1 MSGNGGN
8 GGGQEG
14 ASSTRPPLL
23 TGLNYSQWKGK
34 MESYICQIHDRAWMA
49 VEDGYDLPM
58 MTPAGGGQDVLKPKA
73 QWNAQEFEASKW
85 NRKAMHAI
93 MCAMD
98 ENQYKLIQN
107 TQIAKVAWDILQVA
121 HEGTEVVKE
130 SKLQVLQ
137 TQFELLRMGEDEC
150 FNDFE
155 IKLMDIVN
163 QSHQLGDPY
172 SDRRVKQKIMRSLPD
187 RFESKVTA
195 IEENSGYMD
204 MKPSEVIGRL
214 LAYESRKAPSNTTP
228 PKKSKGIALKAS
240 KDEKEAKH
248 ESDEDLAL
256 FVKRFNKVMGFKKK
270 KGFGSRGQDLK
281 KKSSF
286 KKFEPRQER
295 TERKGV
301 RCFECGGIGH
311 FAPEC
316 ANHNERKKGKV
327 MAATWSGSSDG
338 SNEEDESSSEEELM
352 ANFLAFASS
361 HKSKSASEKE
371 ELSQE
376 EIDSSEE
383 ESDSSSN
390 SKKKFVEQKVLAK
403 YHAEFNDL
411 ALKSTRKIERLREEN
426 LELSAHND
434 HLSEQVERLK
444 RREDK
449 LIEELDLSKRS
460 EEGLKR
466 ELVEAKGSLARID
479 SSTKKLDHLLG
490 VGKSPS
496 DKRGLGYEDG
506 KKISTS
512 NKTIFVKS
520 LKNEETSFVQ
530 PPKKKLEIGQS
541 SNAQVKW
548 GQEGKL
554 KLNLLRFLKPTLLPN
569 WLTKERDQ
577 SCNLKLGSNQDRF
590 NNEDGLNPHIHKDMD
605 VLKGEV

>member
-1 MSGNGGN
+1 MEREDGILHMPNSRPCVD
-8 GGGQEG
+8 GGG
-14 ASSTRPPLL
+14 R
-23 TGLNYSQWKGK
+23 
-34 MESYICQIHDRAWMA
+34 R
-49 VEDGYDLPM
+49 YDLPM
-58 MTPAGGGQDVLKPKA
+58 MTPAGGGEDVLKPKA

-172 SDRRVKQKIMRSLPD
+172 SDRKVKQKIMRSLPD

-204 MKPSEVIGRL
+204 MKPSEVIGHL
-214 LAYESRKAPSNTTP
+214 LAYESRKAPSTTTP

-240 KDEKEAKH
+240 KDAKEPKH
-248 ESDEDLAL
+248 ESDEDIAL

-270 KGFGSRGQDLK
+270 KGFGSTGQDLK
-281 KKSSF
+281 KKGSF
-286 KKFEPRQER
+286 KKFEPKQER

-301 RCFECGGIGH
+301 CCFECGGIGH
-311 FAPEC
+311 FAPEY
-316 ANHNERKKGKV
+316 ANHNEKKKGKV
-327 MAATWSGSSDG
+327 MAATWSGSSDD

-352 ANFLAFASS
+352 ANFLAFAFS

-371 ELSQE
+371 EMSQE
-376 EIDSSEE
+376 EIDSSEV
-383 ESDSSSN
+383 ESDSSSI

-411 ALKSTRKIERLREEN
+411 AFKSTRKIERLREEN

-444 RREDK
+444 RRKDK
-449 LIEELDLSKRS
+449 LIKELDLSKRS

-466 ELVEAKGSLARID
+466 ELVEVKGSLARID

-512 NKTIFVKS
+512 NKTVFVKS
-520 LKNEETSFVQ
+520 LKNKETSIVQ
-530 PPKKKLEIGQS
+530 IPRKKLEVGQC
-541 SNAQVKW
+541 SNAQVKM
-548 GQEGKL
+548 GPRRQSQAQPPRVPQANIPPKLAHKGKRPIMQPQAW
-554 KLNLLRFLKPTLLPN
+554 KQPRPVQQRRWIEPTYPQRHGRA
-569 WLTKERDQ
+569 TIRAQ
-577 SCNLKLGSNQDRF
+577 RQGMIPF
-590 NNEDGLNPHIHKDMD
+590 FIPI
-605 VLKGEV
+605 

>member
-1 MSGNGGN
+1 
-8 GGGQEG
+8 
-14 ASSTRPPLL
+14 
-23 TGLNYSQWKGK
+23 
-34 MESYICQIHDRAWMA
+34 
-49 VEDGYDLPM
+49 
-58 MTPAGGGQDVLKPKA
+58 
-73 QWNAQEFEASKW
+73 
-85 NRKAMHAI
+85 
-93 MCAMD
+93 
-98 ENQYKLIQN
+98 
-107 TQIAKVAWDILQVA
+107 
-121 HEGTEVVKE
+121 
-130 SKLQVLQ
+130 
-137 TQFELLRMGEDEC
+137 MGEDEC

-163 QSHQLGDPY
+163 QSHQLEDPY

-214 LAYESRKAPSNTTP
+214 LAYESRKAPSTTTP

-240 KDEKEAKH
+240 KDAKEAKH

-281 KKSSF
+281 KKGSF

-311 FAPEC
+311 FAPKC
-316 ANHNERKKGKV
+316 ANHNEKKKGKV
-327 MAATWSGSSDG
+327 MAATWSGSSDD

-352 ANFLAFASS
+352 ANLLAFASS
-361 HKSKSASEKE
+361 HKSKSGSERE
-371 ELSQE
+371 EMSQE
-376 EIDSSEE
+376 ENDSSEV
-383 ESDSSSN
+383 ESDSSSI
-390 SKKKFVEQKVLAK
+390 SIKKFVEQKVLAK

-411 ALKSTRKIERLREEN
+411 AIKSTRKIERLREEN
-426 LELSAHND
+426 LELSVHND

-466 ELVEAKGSLARID
+466 ELVEVKGSLARID

-512 NKTIFVKS
+512 NKTVFVKS

-530 PPKKKLEIGQS
+530 IPRKKLEVGQC
-541 SNAQVKW
+541 SNAQVKM
-548 GQEGKL
+548 GP
-554 KLNLLRFLKPTLLPN
+554 R
-569 WLTKERDQ
+569 RQ
-577 SCNLKLGSNQDRF
+577 S
-590 NNEDGLNPHIHKDMD
+590 
-605 VLKGEV
+605 

>member
-8 GGGQEG
+8 GGGHEG

-73 QWNAQEFEASKW
+73 QWNAQEFEAKW

-327 MAATWSGSSDG
+327 MAATWSGSSDD

-371 ELSQE
+371 DLSQE

-383 ESDSSSN
+383 ESDSSSS

-466 ELVEAKGSLARID
+466 ELVEAKGPW
-479 SSTKKLDHLLG
+479 LG
-490 VGKSPS
+490 
-496 DKRGLGYEDG
+496 
-506 KKISTS
+506 
-512 NKTIFVKS
+512 
-520 LKNEETSFVQ
+520 
-530 PPKKKLEIGQS
+530 
-541 SNAQVKW
+541 
-548 GQEGKL
+548 
-554 KLNLLRFLKPTLLPN
+554 
-569 WLTKERDQ
+569 
-577 SCNLKLGSNQDRF
+577 
-590 NNEDGLNPHIHKDMD
+590 
-605 VLKGEV
+605 

>member
-1 MSGNGGN
+1 
-8 GGGQEG
+8 
-14 ASSTRPPLL
+14 
-23 TGLNYSQWKGK
+23 
-34 MESYICQIHDRAWMA
+34 
-49 VEDGYDLPM
+49 
-58 MTPAGGGQDVLKPKA
+58 
-73 QWNAQEFEASKW
+73 
-85 NRKAMHAI
+85 
-93 MCAMD
+93 
-98 ENQYKLIQN
+98 
-107 TQIAKVAWDILQVA
+107 
-121 HEGTEVVKE
+121 
-130 SKLQVLQ
+130 
-137 TQFELLRMGEDEC
+137 MGEDEC

-240 KDEKEAKH
+240 KDAKEAKH

-311 FAPEC
+311 FAPEY
-316 ANHNERKKGKV
+316 
-327 MAATWSGSSDG
+327 
-338 SNEEDESSSEEELM
+338 ESSSEEELM

-371 ELSQE
+371 DLSQE

-383 ESDSSSN
+383 ESDSSSS

-466 ELVEAKGSLARID
+466 ELVEAKESLARID

-512 NKTIFVKS
+512 NKTVFVKS
-520 LKNEETSFVQ
+520 LKNEEISFVQ

-541 SNAQVKW
+541 SNAQVKM
-548 GQEGKL
+548 GPRRKTQAQPPKVPQANTPPKLAHKGKETNHATSSL
-554 KLNLLRFLKPTLLPN
+554 EA
-569 WLTKERDQ
+569 TKT
-577 SCNLKLGSNQDRF
+577 GSTTKTD
-590 NNEDGLNPHIHKDMD
+590 
-605 VLKGEV
+605 

>member
-1 MSGNGGN
+1 
-8 GGGQEG
+8 
-14 ASSTRPPLL
+14 
-23 TGLNYSQWKGK
+23 
-34 MESYICQIHDRAWMA
+34 
-49 VEDGYDLPM
+49 
-58 MTPAGGGQDVLKPKA
+58 
-73 QWNAQEFEASKW
+73 
-85 NRKAMHAI
+85 
-93 MCAMD
+93 
-98 ENQYKLIQN
+98 
-107 TQIAKVAWDILQVA
+107 
-121 HEGTEVVKE
+121 
-130 SKLQVLQ
+130 
-137 TQFELLRMGEDEC
+137 MGEDEC

-214 LAYESRKAPSNTTP
+214 LAYESRKAPSTTTP

-240 KDEKEAKH
+240 KDAKEPKH
-248 ESDEDLAL
+248 DSDEDLAL

-316 ANHNERKKGKV
+316 ANHNEKKKGKV
-327 MAATWSGSSDG
+327 MAATWSGSSDD

-361 HKSKSASEKE
+361 HKSKSAIEKE
-371 ELSQE
+371 DLSQE

-383 ESDSSSN
+383 ESDSSSS
-390 SKKKFVEQKVLAK
+390 SKKKFVEQ
-403 YHAEFNDL
+403 
-411 ALKSTRKIERLREEN
+411 
-426 LELSAHND
+426 
-434 HLSEQVERLK
+434 K

-466 ELVEAKGSLARID
+466 ELVDVKGSLARID
-479 SSTKKLDHLLG
+479 SSTKKLDHLLS

-506 KKISTS
+506 KKVSTS
-512 NKTIFVKS
+512 NKTMFVKS

-530 PPKKKLEIGQS
+530 PPKKKLEVGQC
-541 SNAQVKW
+541 SNAQVKM
-548 GQEGKL
+548 GPRKKPQAQPPKVSQANTPPKLAHKGKRPIMQPQAWKQSRPVQQRRWIEPTYPQRHGRAPMRAQRRGL
-554 KLNLLRFLKPTLLPN
+554 EHVLIQCLIEFRSFRLLIHKVSSPNVLTMPLYVLLRCVDFIDDF
-569 WLTKERDQ
+569 RDDFSTIFQ
-577 SCNLKLGSNQDRF
+577 SCIIVIMHERVTIRNPNNRF
-590 NNEDGLNPHIHKDMD
+590 EIGVRMPKIRA
-605 VLKGEV
+605 EEPRERARA

>member
-8 GGGQEG
+8 GGGHEG

-163 QSHQLGDPY
+163 QSHQLGDLY

-214 LAYESRKAPSNTTP
+214 LAYESRKVPSTTTP

-240 KDEKEAKH
+240 KDAKEAKH

-281 KKSSF
+281 KKNSF

-327 MAATWSGSSDG
+327 MAATWSGSSDD

-352 ANFLAFASS
+352 ANFLALVSS

-371 ELSQE
+371 DLSQE

-383 ESDSSSN
+383 ESDSSSS
-390 SKKKFVEQKVLAK
+390 SKKKFVEQ
-403 YHAEFNDL
+403 
-411 ALKSTRKIERLREEN
+411 
-426 LELSAHND
+426 
-434 HLSEQVERLK
+434 K

-512 NKTIFVKS
+512 NKTVFVKS

-530 PPKKKLEIGQS
+530 PPRKKLEIGQS
-541 SNAQVKW
+541 SNAQVKM
-548 GQEGKL
+548 GPRRKSQAQPPKVPQANTPPKLAHKGKRPIMQPQAW
-554 KLNLLRFLKPTLLPN
+554 KQPRPVQQRRWIEPTYPQRHGRTQRRGMIPFFIPICHFCGCDGHIRPN
-569 WLTKERDQ
+569 CFQYIKMCRKQ
-577 SCNLKLGSNQDRF
+577 SMIEKR
-590 NNEDGLNPHIHKDMD
+590 K
-605 VLKGEV
+605 

>member
-8 GGGQEG
+8 GGGHEG

-311 FAPEC
+311 FAP
-316 ANHNERKKGKV
+316 NVRITMRG
-327 MAATWSGSSDG
+327 
-338 SNEEDESSSEEELM
+338 
-352 ANFLAFASS
+352 
-361 HKSKSASEKE
+361 
-371 ELSQE
+371 
-376 EIDSSEE
+376 
-383 ESDSSSN
+383 
-390 SKKKFVEQKVLAK
+390 
-403 YHAEFNDL
+403 
-411 ALKSTRKIERLREEN
+411 
-426 LELSAHND
+426 
-434 HLSEQVERLK
+434 
-444 RREDK
+444 RR
-449 LIEELDLSKRS
+449 
-460 EEGLKR
+460 
-466 ELVEAKGSLARID
+466 
-479 SSTKKLDHLLG
+479 
-490 VGKSPS
+490 
-496 DKRGLGYEDG
+496 
-506 KKISTS
+506 
-512 NKTIFVKS
+512 VK
-520 LKNEETSFVQ
+520 
-530 PPKKKLEIGQS
+530 
-541 SNAQVKW
+541 
-548 GQEGKL
+548 
-554 KLNLLRFLKPTLLPN
+554 
-569 WLTKERDQ
+569 
-577 SCNLKLGSNQDRF
+577 
-590 NNEDGLNPHIHKDMD
+590 
-605 VLKGEV
+605 

>member
-8 GGGQEG
+8 GGGHEG

-204 MKPSEVIGRL
+204 IKPSEVIGRL
-214 LAYESRKAPSNTTP
+214 LAYESRKVPSTTTP

-240 KDEKEAKH
+240 KDANEAKH

-281 KKSSF
+281 KKSSS

-301 RCFECGGIGH
+301 RCFECGGI
-311 FAPEC
+311 
-316 ANHNERKKGKV
+316 V
-327 MAATWSGSSDG
+327 
-338 SNEEDESSSEEELM
+338 
-352 ANFLAFASS
+352 
-361 HKSKSASEKE
+361 
-371 ELSQE
+371 
-376 EIDSSEE
+376 
-383 ESDSSSN
+383 
-390 SKKKFVEQKVLAK
+390 KF
-403 YHAEFNDL
+403 
-411 ALKSTRKIERLREEN
+411 
-426 LELSAHND
+426 
-434 HLSEQVERLK
+434 
-444 RREDK
+444 
-449 LIEELDLSKRS
+449 
-460 EEGLKR
+460 
-466 ELVEAKGSLARID
+466 
-479 SSTKKLDHLLG
+479 
-490 VGKSPS
+490 P
-496 DKRGLGYEDG
+496 
-506 KKISTS
+506 
-512 NKTIFVKS
+512 
-520 LKNEETSFVQ
+520 
-530 PPKKKLEIGQS
+530 
-541 SNAQVKW
+541 
-548 GQEGKL
+548 
-554 KLNLLRFLKPTLLPN
+554 
-569 WLTKERDQ
+569 
-577 SCNLKLGSNQDRF
+577 
-590 NNEDGLNPHIHKDMD
+590 
-605 VLKGEV
+605 

>member
-8 GGGQEG
+8 GGGHEG

-107 TQIAKVAWDILQVA
+107 TQTAKVAWDILCKEAQRVKSNISCKSRLQEVKIVKAWDILQVA

-214 LAYESRKAPSNTTP
+214 LAYESRKAPSTTTP

-240 KDEKEAKH
+240 KDAKEPKH
-248 ESDEDLAL
+248 DSDEDLAL

-301 RCFECGGIGH
+301 RCFECH
-311 FAPEC
+311 S
-316 ANHNERKKGKV
+316 GKHSV
-327 MAATWSGSSDG
+327 
-338 SNEEDESSSEEELM
+338 
-352 ANFLAFASS
+352 
-361 HKSKSASEKE
+361 
-371 ELSQE
+371 
-376 EIDSSEE
+376 
-383 ESDSSSN
+383 
-390 SKKKFVEQKVLAK
+390 
-403 YHAEFNDL
+403 
-411 ALKSTRKIERLREEN
+411 
-426 LELSAHND
+426 
-434 HLSEQVERLK
+434 
-444 RREDK
+444 
-449 LIEELDLSKRS
+449 
-460 EEGLKR
+460 
-466 ELVEAKGSLARID
+466 
-479 SSTKKLDHLLG
+479 
-490 VGKSPS
+490 
-496 DKRGLGYEDG
+496 
-506 KKISTS
+506 
-512 NKTIFVKS
+512 
-520 LKNEETSFVQ
+520 
-530 PPKKKLEIGQS
+530 
-541 SNAQVKW
+541 
-548 GQEGKL
+548 
-554 KLNLLRFLKPTLLPN
+554 
-569 WLTKERDQ
+569 
-577 SCNLKLGSNQDRF
+577 
-590 NNEDGLNPHIHKDMD
+590 
-605 VLKGEV
+605 